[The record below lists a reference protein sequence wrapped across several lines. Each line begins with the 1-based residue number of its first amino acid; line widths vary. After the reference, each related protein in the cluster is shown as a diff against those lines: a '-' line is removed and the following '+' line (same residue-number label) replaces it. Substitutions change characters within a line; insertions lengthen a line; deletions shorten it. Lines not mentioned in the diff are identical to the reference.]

1 MPNSNV
7 RPSTLKL
14 AKMALMLAVVVAC
27 GYVAF
32 PILPPPASY
41 LLFELQD
48 IPILIAGLV
57 FGSISGFT
65 IGVVAI
71 ILRAFLLPLP
81 GDFFGVIM
89 HIIAIGSFVLITSA
103 IYHKFKTKKWGV
115 ASLIIGGLCM
125 TAAII
130 PANIIVTPLFMPF
143 LTAEDVFAMIL
154 PVLLPFN
161 LLKVAINTVVVFL
174 LYKRLSPFLHKW

>member
-7 RPSTLKL
+7 KPRTLKL

-57 FGSISGFT
+57 FGPLGGFA
-65 IGVVAI
+65 IGAVAI
-71 ILRAFLLPLP
+71 VLRAFILPLP
-81 GDFFGVIM
+81 GDYYGVIM
-89 HIIAIGSFVLITSA
+89 HIIAIGTYVLVASA
-103 IYHKFKTKKWGV
+103 IYHRFKTRKWGLV
-115 ASLIIGGLCM
+115 SLIIGGLCM
-125 TAAII
+125 TAAMM
-130 PANIIVTPLFMPF
+130 PANIIVTPLFLPMV
-143 LTAEDVFAMIL
+143 TVDMVYAMLL

-161 LLKVAINTVVVFL
+161 LLKMAINTAVVFL